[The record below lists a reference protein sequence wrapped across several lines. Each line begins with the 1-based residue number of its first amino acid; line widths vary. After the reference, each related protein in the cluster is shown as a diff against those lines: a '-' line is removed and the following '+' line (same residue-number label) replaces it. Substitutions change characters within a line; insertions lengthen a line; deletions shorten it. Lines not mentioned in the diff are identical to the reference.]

1 MFLASRC
8 TIAIAALPN
17 TPRVVPDARVTPMIF
32 GIGAD
37 PQAAAVSQR
46 RADEAGGT
54 GERVAHEPLT
64 GRVATGR
71 MVSARSGP
79 VGERATPTRYA
90 VRGPCPWDRTR
101 VARENELGDA
111 AAFVRNVVD
120 ENVFAEMLR
129 LHVEGAPIV
138 YFRHLIDEVDEV
150 MTAGEHEGIDRD
162 AFARAADHLA

>member
-71 MVSARSGP
+71 LVSARSGP

-101 VARENELGDA
+101 VVRELSWAAR
-111 AAFVRNVVD
+111 R
-120 ENVFAEMLR
+120 R
-129 LHVEGAPIV
+129 GASCGTRSRRGRI
-138 YFRHLIDEVDEV
+138 R
-150 MTAGEHEGIDRD
+150 RD
-162 AFARAADHLA
+162 AQAPRRRRAHCLFSTSD